1 MMMVLF
7 TKNVFKKLDIR
18 PGKYFLEGACS
29 RDCLRVENMDQK
41 TLKLAKDRRTKLRA
55 IRKNFVDKDKEN

>member
-1 MMMVLF
+1 MVLF

-41 TLKLAKDRRTKLRA
+41 A
-55 IRKNFVDKDKEN
+55 

>member
-7 TKNVFKKLDIR
+7 TKNVFKKLDNR